1 MRKRLSWPSCN
12 RVIVFVVLVV
22 IVTRLILWITFPEPP
37 PLPPLAP
44 FLRYYVSPSEPVWS
58 RELISL
64 KANWTLDNSYLQ
76 HYNATDLFR
85 WMRKTELW
93 NFYLQSTKKE
103 AKGLV
108 MPVGSKYVN
117 TSITAIYGIRTLGS
131 SLPIE
136 IWHFRGEL
144 SIDDLKLFAQI
155 PNLKV
160 KCINDVFDVSLL
172 KLHGYAIKPFSIL
185 ASEFSEVILVDA
197 DVIFLQNPDILLQD
211 PLYLSSGTLFFLR
224 IELSQLMP
232 RPTAE

>member
-144 SIDDLKLFAQI
+144 SIDDLKLFAQ
-155 PNLKV
+155 
-160 KCINDVFDVSLL
+160 VSFL
-172 KLHGYAIKPFSIL
+172 
-185 ASEFSEVILVDA
+185 ILVDMTWSHNVDTESESEMHQRCFRCVA
-197 DVIFLQNPDILLQD
+197 LEAPRIRDKAFFD
-211 PLYLSSGTLFFLR
+211 SS
-224 IELSQLMP
+224 E
-232 RPTAE
+232 